1 MSLSRLSAAVIQ
13 LMRQA
18 ELVRGYQRGQVTLSF
33 EGFDLVV
40 RGSHTPKES
49 PWFDQIAGV
58 GGDGC
63 AEAFEIYEV
72 FLADSATDVIE
83 LFDCRALEIA
93 VLEYLK
99 SQEKEQAA

>member
-1 MSLSRLSAAVIQ
+1 MSLSHLSAAVIQ

-18 ELVRGYQRGQVTLSF
+18 ELVRGYQRGQVELEF
-33 EGFDLVV
+33 DGFNLVV
-40 RGSHTPKES
+40 RGNHTPPER
-49 PWFDQIAGV
+49 PA
-58 GGDGC
+58 
-63 AEAFEIYEV
+63 AFHPGHSARFEVTEV
-72 FLADSATDVIE
+72 FLADSATDAAE